1 MLGKRKITFQAKA
14 NSLHLNI
21 KLEAVYPKLKD
32 GGGFDILRRGVQ
44 ASELIMI
51 KPPRSGYSV
60 PYLRDIGGLGQAD
73 AFIRPIQC
81 NLNVTPSEI
90 IDSREVS
97 IFLMF
102 IYEKRERSACLLL
115 ISFRQNKQ
123 LIQ

>member
-14 NSLHLNI
+14 NALDLKI
-21 KLEAVYPKLKD
+21 KLAALYPKLKD

-51 KPPRSGYSV
+51 KPPRYGYSA
-60 PYLRDIGGLGQAD
+60 PFLRDIGGLGQAV

-81 NLNVTPSEI
+81 NLNATSSEI
-90 IDSREVS
+90 IGSREVS

-102 IYEKRERSACLLL
+102 IHEKRERSACLLL
-115 ISFRQNKQ
+115 ISF
-123 LIQ
+123 